1 MEDRAS
7 PVYQA
12 RYGWDLR
19 TIGIVA
25 GGAVFTAAM
34 LLLDMPLVMKILG
47 LALFGAGGL
56 SMAYMAYMAS
66 SRKVAFR
73 VDETGVLL
81 GGSPIRYSATTA
93 HVPWEDITGFVLWR
107 QAVPGASLPY
117 VGVTR
122 REGAPALPGD
132 GPKARAILEH
142 LVPVPADIAMSSRAV
157 NGWRIDKDR
166 LVAAVSHFA
175 PDIPVRDHS

>member
-1 MEDRAS
+1 MEDHTS

-12 RYGWDLR
+12 RYGWDIR
-19 TIGIVA
+19 TIGVVV
-25 GGAVFTAAM
+25 GGAVFTAAL
-34 LLLDMPLVMKILG
+34 LLLDMPLVAKIPG

-56 SMAYMAYMAS
+56 FMAYVAF

-81 GGSPIRYSATTA
+81 GGSPARYSATTV

-107 QAVPGASLPY
+107 QTVSGASLPY

-132 GPKARAILEH
+132 GPKARAILKH
-142 LVPVPADIAMSSRAV
+142 LVPVPADVAMSSRAV
-157 NGWRIDKDR
+157 NGWRFDKDR

>member
-1 MEDRAS
+1 MEDHTS
-7 PVYQA
+7 PVYQV
-12 RYGWDLR
+12 RYSWDLR
-19 TIGIVA
+19 TIGVLV
-25 GGAVFTAAM
+25 GCAVFIAAL
-34 LLLDMPLVMKILG
+34 LLLDMPLGAKIPG

-56 SMAYMAYMAS
+56 FIAYGVLTH
-66 SRKVAFR
+66 KVAFR

-107 QAVPGASLPY
+107 QAAGGASLPY

-122 REGAPALPGD
+122 RAGAPALPGD
-132 GPKARAILEH
+132 GPIARAVLEH
-142 LVPVPADIAMSSRAV
+142 LVPVPADVAMSSRGMT
-157 NGWRIDKDR
+157 GWRLDKDR

-175 PDIPVRDHS
+175 PEISVRDYS